1 MEVEVAAVQ
10 INREPLFEG
19 PGRVMKALDRGLA
32 WGDRPMVVVDV
43 GPETKLPDV
52 LDAGA
57 RRLKLRA
64 GRRKGWRSATRPSEA
79 AHGFYFDG
87 DGEAGQITEFDTTL
101 NKDGSAQWWFD
112 PSSLT
117 VGDVLTAKDAGL
129 FYGNPQRLYIVVD
142 EPPDGVGNGIDFWFE
157 VMRALP
163 QIQGWAKNVADVA
176 EPWATLINVTAAAS
190 IALQKV
196 RTRWDGTGGD
206 LKRFG
211 QLFRLARNTEQAATL
226 LRIREEYVPAI
237 LHFLGLEQG
246 ADGYWRPSNKPER
259 KQLAELAAV
268 ANSAG
273 HMSLRA
279 EALRK
284 GLADV
289 LALPPGQRAKQADG
303 IFRKHQFEAYEYGQH
318 TKEPYVARAE
328 NGRDDQFE
336 VLDFDAQS
344 NRIVLGTIQVEA
356 DGTFSVIDPDGRT
369 VVNRDGSDMRFSDID
384 QAAGFIGAGY
394 TRR

>member
-1 MEVEVAAVQ
+1 
-10 INREPLFEG
+10 
-19 PGRVMKALDRGLA
+19 
-32 WGDRPMVVVDV
+32 
-43 GPETKLPDV
+43 
-52 LDAGA
+52 
-57 RRLKLRA
+57 
-64 GRRKGWRSATRPSEA
+64 
-79 AHGFYFDG
+79 
-87 DGEAGQITEFDTTL
+87 
-101 NKDGSAQWWFD
+101 
-112 PSSLT
+112 
-117 VGDVLTAKDAGL
+117 
-129 FYGNPQRLYIVVD
+129 
-142 EPPDGVGNGIDFWFE
+142 
-157 VMRALP
+157 
-163 QIQGWAKNVADVA
+163 
-176 EPWATLINVTAAAS
+176 
-190 IALQKV
+190 
-196 RTRWDGTGGD
+196 
-206 LKRFG
+206 
-211 QLFRLARNTEQAATL
+211 
-226 LRIREEYVPAI
+226 
-237 LHFLGLEQG
+237 
-246 ADGYWRPSNKPER
+246 
-259 KQLAELAAV
+259 
-268 ANSAG
+268 
-273 HMSLRA
+273 MSLRA